1 MGVINKTT
9 EEINALLDK
18 VQNMPEEGVV
28 GKTPVL
34 ESGTTTTL
42 DPGQQATSQVVRNGE
57 DENGNP
63 KYKINFGIPKGYDG
77 GSSGGG
83 GIADSVQW
91 KNVLNKPSWVNSATK
106 PSYTAT
112 EVGALPINTTIPS
125 KTSQLTNDSG
135 YTTSSS
141 FKTINGQSIIGEGNI
156 EVAGSSGGIADAPS
170 DGKLYGRSNGNWTE
184 VETRAINIA
193 DLMERISQ
201 SIAAQS
207 KISQEDYNLLSKY
220 AKDGSVLYIYTDSG
234 SSTAKITVMD
244 GNIYL
249 EYRIPQGNV
258 ELLSKVIIDIKLNA
272 STIQSTTIY
281 ADNVGKDGLLTDYS
295 KPSSYSAITE
305 EDTINQA
312 IGKLEAGLSNGGGGS
327 SSSDEFVIENTNINI
342 IEPTD
347 TSDRLIEY
355 IGGEDNIQNIYNAII
370 NGKKIRFTKK
380 DSGIGFSIYV
390 DSFLTF
396 ASIFSIS
403 FTLSRGVLSDNTTK
417 NITLEINKSSK
428 KVNITYY
435 SVSNGYSFKSGLDAL
450 TLESTDEEVKS
461 IIPTSSLEK
470 IEALHK
476 LGCKFNTTLTTG
488 YFSGSKVD
496 VFLNLNKT
504 SEFTIIQFTIFS
516 AGVFGGTEFGARV
529 IYYEASSNT
538 YSVIG

>member
-83 GIADSVQW
+83 GVADSVQW
-91 KNVLNKPSWVNSATK
+91 SNVLNKPSWVNSATK

-156 EVAGSSGGIADAPS
+156 EIAGSGGGIADAPS

-184 VETRAINIA
+184 VEARAINIV

-249 EYRIPQGNV
+249 EYRVPQGNV

-312 IGKLEAGLSNGGGGS
+312 IGKLEAGLSNGDGGS
-327 SSSDEFVIENTNINI
+327 SSSDEFVIENTNIHEINI
-342 IEPTD
+342 TD
-347 TSDRLIEY
+347 SQEKIYEY
-355 IGGEDNIQNIYNAII
+355 LGGKDNIEKIQEAIKS
-370 NGKKIRFTKK
+370 GKKIIFKQTSESILIPSYSIQA
-380 DSGIGFSIYV
+380 DSI
-390 DSFLTF
+390 
-396 ASIFSIS
+396 
-403 FTLSRGVLSDNTTK
+403 LSL
-417 NITLEINKSSK
+417 ITLGLTITIPSYGNGIYSK
-428 KVNITYY
+428 KVNIKNSGTGIEIESFNYLEGKII
-435 SVSNGYSFKSGLDAL
+435 SNGIQNL
-450 TLESTDEEVKS
+450 TTGSTDADIKS
-461 IIPTSSLEK
+461 VFPVQSLEELYMLSK
-470 IEALHK
+470 M
-476 LGCKFNTTLTTG
+476 GCKFRVNCNGLLLNSSVFPVITVIKQDSDFSIFITG
-488 YFSGSKVD
+488 TVPFFFNDGSEIRGI
-496 VFLNLNKT
+496 
-504 SEFTIIQFTIFS
+504 SYS
-516 AGVFGGTEFGARV
+516 
-529 IYYEASSNT
+529 ASSNT
-538 YSVIG
+538 YEVQL

>member
-83 GIADSVQW
+83 GVADSVQW

-141 FKTINGQSIIGEGNI
+141 FKTINGQRIIGEGNI

-184 VETRAINIA
+184 VEARAINIA

-281 ADNVGKDGLLTDYS
+281 ADNVAKNGLLTDYS

-327 SSSDEFVIENTNINI
+327 SSSDEFVIENTNIHEINI
-342 IEPTD
+342 TD
-347 TSDRLIEY
+347 SQEKIYEY
-355 IGGEDNIQNIYNAII
+355 LGGKDNIEKIQEAIKS
-370 NGKKIRFTKK
+370 GKKIIFKQTSESILTPSYSIQA
-380 DSGIGFSIYV
+380 DSI
-390 DSFLTF
+390 
-396 ASIFSIS
+396 
-403 FTLSRGVLSDNTTK
+403 LSL
-417 NITLEINKSSK
+417 ITLGLTITIPSYGNGIYSK
-428 KVNITYY
+428 KVNIKNSGTGIEIESFNYLEGKII
-435 SVSNGYSFKSGLDAL
+435 SNGIQNL
-450 TLESTDEEVKS
+450 TTGSTDADIKS
-461 IIPTSSLEK
+461 VFPVQSLEELYMLSK
-470 IEALHK
+470 M
-476 LGCKFNTTLTTG
+476 GCKFRVNCNGLLLNSSVFPVITVIKQDSDFSIFITG
-488 YFSGSKVD
+488 TVPFFFNDGSEIRGI
-496 VFLNLNKT
+496 
-504 SEFTIIQFTIFS
+504 SYS
-516 AGVFGGTEFGARV
+516 
-529 IYYEASSNT
+529 ASSNT
-538 YSVIG
+538 YEVQL